1 MVSIIKMT
9 GKQNYNFI
17 ITLLFYFSWRL
28 SKCWTPL
35 LSSFFIGL
43 LLGLLSAGVALAIVI
58 AFWLTSSNQ
67 TSTTGSK

>member
-1 MVSIIKMT
+1 
-9 GKQNYNFI
+9 
-17 ITLLFYFSWRL
+17 
-28 SKCWTPL
+28 
-35 LSSFFIGL
+35 